1 MPVPGPGEPTRAV
14 QPTLAVQPDRIP
26 PDRNPFDHALLAHH
40 GDVEVGDGLAD
51 FAVNVADPQPPQWLV
66 EVLRSAVSDLAH
78 YPDPRPARSAIAA
91 LHGVPA
97 ECVLLVAGAAEAFT
111 LVARLPWRRPLV
123 VHPQFTEPEA
133 ALRAAGHLVERLVL
147 AAGDGFRLGDRVA
160 GVPPDVDLVVVG
172 NPTNP
177 TSRLHP
183 QDEVLALAR
192 PGRTVLVDEAFMDAV
207 EAPGAPRH
215 SLTRRAASS
224 PGLVVVRSLT
234 KTFAIAGLRVG
245 YVVADPP
252 SIARLARL
260 QPPWSVGSLAT
271 VAAVACAGP
280 EGRAHASVV
289 RDRLPGRLAH
299 LVRGLGDAGLEV
311 VSPPRGPFVLARHDN
326 ADETR
331 MLLRDRGFAV
341 RRGDTFPGLGPEW
354 LRFAAR
360 PPGVTDRLIDAL
372 RETLDA
378 PTQARR

>member
-1 MPVPGPGEPTRAV
+1 MPAV
-14 QPTLAVQPDRIP
+14 QSDRVP
-26 PDRNPFDHALLAHH
+26 PDHALLDHH
-40 GDVEVGDGLAD
+40 GDVEVADGLAD
-51 FAVNVADPQPPQWLV
+51 FAVNVAEPEPPSWLV

-78 YPDPRPARSAIAA
+78 YPDPGPARSALAT

-97 ECVLLVAGAAEAFT
+97 ECVLVVAGAAEAFT

-123 VHPQFTEPEA
+123 VHPQFTAPEA
-133 ALRAAGHLVERLVL
+133 ALRASGHPVERLL
-147 AAGDGFRLGDRVA
+147 LSAEDGFRLGERVV

-177 TSRLHP
+177 TSRLHRP
-183 QDEVLALAR
+183 DEVLALVR
-192 PGRTVLVDEAFMDAV
+192 PGRTVLVDEAFMDVV

-252 SIARLARL
+252 LIARLARL

-280 EGRAHASVV
+280 EGRAHASSV
-289 RDRLPGRLAH
+289 RDGLPGRLAR
-299 LVRGLGDAGLEV
+299 LVRGLGDVGLEV
-311 VSPPRGPFVLARHDN
+311 VTPPRGPFVLARHDH

-331 MLLRDRGFAV
+331 MLMRHRGFAV

-354 LRFAAR
+354 LRVAAR
-360 PPGVTDRLIDAL
+360 PPEMTDRLIDAL
-372 RETLDA
+372 RATLGA
-378 PTQARR
+378 PTQEPR

>member
-1 MPVPGPGEPTRAV
+1 MPALQT
-14 QPTLAVQPDRIP
+14 DRVP
-26 PDRNPFDHALLAHH
+26 PDHASPDHALLDHH
-40 GDVEVGDGLAD
+40 GDVEVADGLTD
-51 FAVNVADPQPPQWLV
+51 FAVNVAEPQPPPWLL
-66 EVLRSAVSDLAH
+66 EVLRSAVSDVAH
-78 YPDPRPARSAIAA
+78 YPDPGPARSALAA

-97 ECVLLVAGAAEAFT
+97 ECVLVVAGAAEAFT

-123 VHPQFTEPEA
+123 VHPQFTAPEA

-177 TSRLHP
+177 TSRLHRP
-183 QDEVLALAR
+183 DEVLALVR
-192 PGRTVLVDEAFMDAV
+192 PGRTVLVDEAFMDVV

-252 SIARLARL
+252 LVARLARL
-260 QPPWSVGSLAT
+260 QPPWSVGALAT

-280 EGRAHASVV
+280 EGRAHASSV
-289 RDRLPGRLAH
+289 RDGLPGRLAH
-299 LVRGLGDAGLEV
+299 LVRGLGDVGLDV
-311 VSPPRGPFVLARHDN
+311 VTPARGPFVLARHDR

-331 MLLRDRGFAV
+331 MLVRHRGFAV
-341 RRGDTFPGLGPEW
+341 RRGDTSPGLGPEW

-360 PPGVTDRLIDAL
+360 PPQVTDRRIDAL
-372 RETLDA
+372 RATLDA